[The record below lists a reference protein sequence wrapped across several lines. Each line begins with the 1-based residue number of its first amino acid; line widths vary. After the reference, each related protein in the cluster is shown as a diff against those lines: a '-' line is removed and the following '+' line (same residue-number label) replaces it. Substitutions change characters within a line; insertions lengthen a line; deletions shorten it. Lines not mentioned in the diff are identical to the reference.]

1 MKDLTIEI
9 KDQNRDNTDS
19 KDSQDSQDS
28 TVNQEITDK
37 DNQGTTDSQERW
49 EKVGTT
55 ETTDKGIEK
64 ETQERGETTEGI
76 VDKDKG
82 KNHSTCENTGEV
94 TLPMGLT
101 HQPTVI
107 AFL

>member
-37 DNQGTTDSQERW
+37 DNQGTTDSQER
-49 EKVGTT
+49 
-55 ETTDKGIEK
+55 
-64 ETQERGETTEGI
+64 
-76 VDKDKG
+76 
-82 KNHSTCENTGEV
+82 
-94 TLPMGLT
+94 
-101 HQPTVI
+101 
-107 AFL
+107 